1 MTRSWW
7 TWHGQC
13 VLALA
18 VLLSGLLWSRPGSAA
33 EPPDLTVFAAAS
45 LTDALTE
52 IGALHTRR
60 TGQAV
65 RFNFASSAMLARQI
79 EAGARADLFVSADT
93 EWVDYLDARKQ
104 LQASTRR
111 IIAGNR
117 LVMIVP
123 AASRLRPFR
132 LDRKTGLAA
141 VLGETGR
148 LALADPASVPA
159 GRYARQAL
167 EALALWPQVET
178 RLVPAE
184 NVRTAL
190 RFVAT
195 GNAPLGI
202 VYSTDAASEPKV
214 RVVAQVDRRLHAPIV
229 YPAVLCVGADPS
241 AQRFLAFV
249 TQAKARQVLRR
260 LGFSRP

>member
-1 MTRSWW
+1 VVLFAGLFGSRS
-7 TWHGQC
+7 
-13 VLALA
+13 
-18 VLLSGLLWSRPGSAA
+18 GSAA
-33 EPPDLTVFAAAS
+33 QPPALTVFAASS

-79 EAGARADLFVSADT
+79 EAGARADLFISADT
-93 EWVDYLDARKQ
+93 EWIDYLDARKR
-104 LQASTRR
+104 LQTSTRR

-117 LVMIVP
+117 LVLIVP
-123 AASRLRPFR
+123 AASRVRPFR
-132 LDRKTGLAA
+132 LDRKARLAA

-148 LALADPASVPA
+148 LALGDPASVPA

-178 RLVPAE
+178 RLAPAE

-190 RFVAT
+190 RYVAT

-202 VYSTDAASEPKV
+202 VYRTDAVSEPNV
-214 RVVAQVDRRLHAPIV
+214 RVVAAADPRLHAPIV
-229 YPAVLCVGADPS
+229 YAAALCEGAEPS
-241 AQRFLAFV
+241 AQRFLAFLH
-249 TQAKARQVLRR
+249 QPAARHVLRR
-260 LGFSRP
+260 LGFAGP